1 MHGSITLSFQQCSAP
16 WFLPFHKSFWGPSY
30 QDTEQAIV
38 GGTPQLTS
46 STPIHGASYSSGLKW
61 PSRNEFQLH
70 FSSAKPLPWISITL
84 KKSTKTSPMAPKVL
98 PDQHAYLSTPP
109 PTPTQVS
116 WQLPLKTQAAPLLKA
131 FPEPCSS
138 QQRIAVPV
146 SPFLWL
152 SSAIHPPGLSSSNN
166 SSAKCLLPNAPRA
179 CSPVSVHSYT
189 WYKGNF
195 MSDCTFQ

>member
-30 QDTEQAIV
+30 QDTEQATV

-109 PTPTQVS
+109 HPHAGLLTTSSKDPGRSSPQGFPRAMQFPTADCCS
-116 WQLPLKTQAAPLLKA
+116 SLSLPLAVLCYSSSRSQLK
-131 FPEPCSS
+131 
-138 QQRIAVPV
+138 QQFLSKV
-146 SPFLWL
+146 SPT
-152 SSAIHPPGLSSSNN
+152 
-166 SSAKCLLPNAPRA
+166 KCP
-179 CSPVSVHSYT
+179 
-189 WYKGNF
+189 
-195 MSDCTFQ
+195 